1 MKKKILITGSQGYI
15 AKNVA
20 KKLQKKNFNVY
31 GIGRGEGEKNDYKK
45 VFTQNFINKKYL
57 EILLNQFK

>member
-31 GIGRGEGEKNDYKK
+31 GIGRGEWVKNDYKK
-45 VFTQNFINKKYL
+45 WGY
-57 EILLNQFK
+57 LNQINGKLTKKNVPQ